1 MDEQISYKASDL
13 GDIKNKLFEVEF
25 SIKFVY

>member
-13 GDIKNKLFEVEF
+13 CDIKNKLFEAAF
-25 SIKFVY
+25 NIKFVY